1 MNREPTVFVVDDDEA
16 IRDSLS
22 MLLESVGLPHKL
34 FSTAMDFLDELD
46 SRWTGCLVLD
56 IRMPG
61 MSGLELQTELLRREV
76 ILPVIFITGHGDI
89 GMAVKAMRL
98 GALDF
103 ITKPYHEQDLLDR
116 IHEALACDASKR
128 KRVYDHDQLLA
139 RIESLSK
146 RERQVFERVARGQAN
161 KVIAYDLNVSE
172 RTVEVHRAEVMKKM
186 GARTL
191 AMLVRMH
198 LEAERPLYE
207 PVVSST
213 LLTD

>member
-1 MNREPTVFVVDDDEA
+1 MNHEQTVFVVDDDEA

-22 MLLESVGLPHKL
+22 MLLESVGLPHQL
-34 FSTAMDFLDELD
+34 YSTAMGFLDELN
-46 SRWTGCLVLD
+46 SQRHGCLVLD

-76 ILPVIFITGHGDI
+76 MLPVIFITGHGDI

-103 ITKPYHEQDLLDR
+103 ITKPFHEQELLDR
-116 IHEALACDASKR
+116 IHGALTYDASKR
-128 KRVYDHDQLLA
+128 KRVYDHAQLLVH
-139 RIESLSK
+139 IESLSK
-146 RERQVFERVARGQAN
+146 RERQVFERVAGGQAN

-198 LEAERPLYE
+198 LEAERPLFE
-207 PVVSST
+207 PIVSST
-213 LLTD
+213 LPAA

>member
-1 MNREPTVFVVDDDEA
+1 MEHEPTVFVVDDDEA

-22 MLLESVGLPHKL
+22 MLLDSVGLPHQL
-34 FSTAMDFLDELD
+34 YSNAMEFLDELG
-46 SRWTGCLVLD
+46 SQWAGCIVLD

-61 MSGLELQTELLRREV
+61 MSGLELQTELLRRE
-76 ILPVIFITGHGDI
+76 ILLPVIFITGHGDI

-116 IHEALACDASKR
+116 IHEALAYDASKR
-128 KRVYDHDQLLA
+128 KRIYDHDQLLA

-172 RTVEVHRAEVMKKM
+172 RTVEVHRAEVMRKM

-198 LEAERPLYE
+198 LEAERPLFE

-213 LLTD
+213 LAD

>member
-1 MNREPTVFVVDDDEA
+1 MNREPMVFVVDDDEA

-34 FSTAMDFLDELD
+34 FSTAMDFLDELN

-76 ILPVIFITGHGDI
+76 ILPIIFITGHGDI

-213 LLTD
+213 LLTE

>member
-1 MNREPTVFVVDDDEA
+1 MNHEQTVFVVDDDEA

-22 MLLESVGLPHKL
+22 MLLESVGLPHQL
-34 FSTAMDFLDELD
+34 YSTAMGFLDELN
-46 SRWTGCLVLD
+46 RQRHGCLVLD

-76 ILPVIFITGHGDI
+76 MLPVIFITGHGDI

-103 ITKPYHEQDLLDR
+103 ITKPFHEQELLDR
-116 IHEALACDASKR
+116 IHGALTYDLSKR
-128 KRVYDHDQLLA
+128 KRVYDHDQLLV

-146 RERQVFERVARGQAN
+146 RERQVFERVAGGQAN

-198 LEAERPLYE
+198 LEAERPLFE
-207 PVVSST
+207 PIVSST
-213 LLTD
+213 LPAA

>member
-1 MNREPTVFVVDDDEA
+1 MNHEPTVFVVDDDEA

-22 MLLESVGLPHKL
+22 MLLESVGLPHQL
-34 FSTAMDFLDELD
+34 YSTAMSFLENPDNQQA
-46 SRWTGCLVLD
+46 GCLVLD

-61 MSGLELQTELLRREV
+61 MSGLELQAELLRRKV
-76 ILPVIFITGHGDI
+76 TLPIIFITGHGDI
-89 GMAVKAMRL
+89 AMAVKAMRL

-103 ITKPYHEQDLLDR
+103 ITKPYHEQELLDR
-116 IHEALACDASKR
+116 IHEALTCDASKR
-128 KRVYDHDQLLA
+128 KRLYDHDQLSV

-146 RERQVFERVARGQAN
+146 RERQVFERVAVGQAN

-172 RTVEVHRAEVMKKM
+172 RTVEVHRSEVMKKM

-198 LEAERPLYE
+198 LEAERPLFE
-207 PVVSST
+207 PVVSSA
-213 LLTD
+213 LLAE

>member
-1 MNREPTVFVVDDDEA
+1 MNREPMVFVVDDDEA